1 MRIRAAMQAK
11 LVCSRFYPCSLA
23 RKREQQSSFDADS
36 GPGCVAGPRIAMV
49 MYRNDVTSFQK
60 LERQLELQEAF
71 NRVQGYLRSSLMR
84 AFMSDHRHWSVLH
97 ATQKV
102 EGDQQFGDRPA
113 WFSDRQA
120 SNNTP
125 S

>member
-11 LVCSRFYPCSLA
+11 LVCSRFYPCSVA

-71 NRVQGYLRSSLMR
+71 NRVQGYLREINNSGI
-84 AFMSDHRHWSVLH
+84 DLH
-97 ATQKV
+97 GFQTVKPVTTRQVELANTRGTTPERYEMQK
-102 EGDQQFGDRPA
+102 EAR
-113 WFSDRQA
+113 
-120 SNNTP
+120 
-125 S
+125 